1 MARMIGLILV
11 LFSIYLSAQNTVR
24 EVDEITYNQ
33 FVKGNWQS
41 LAKTGSKAAKQGLD
55 FYYLNVRTGIAM
67 MQLQR
72 YHSAEK
78 FLTKAAK
85 QNSNDYVNEQLM
97 WAQSFSG
104 NDFEANKTF
113 KKLSEETQQ
122 QSGFKTTRPLE
133 FVYVEGGAKFS
144 DKTAIVGN
152 SAYAQLLLKH
162 NITPGFHLLH
172 GYTFLNR
179 PTPSGTLYQHQYLI
193 APSFHVKNGW
203 AFEASILGMSY
214 HTTVSLDS
222 VRIID
227 AQSQDTIPAGIRKFV
242 VEGRRNTNY
251 SGNYTQFGGYF
262 QAGFSKRFY
271 HFALKSSV
279 GFFVEQRHP
288 NYSKTVADVGI
299 RRIYVNDVF
308 VGSDSLLP
316 PSTTSVDSFEIYY
329 QGQLN
334 IDAAYT
340 FPFWQER
347 ITIGAKFF
355 MPFTKSKVY
364 ATASPYLSVR
374 VAKRAWLSAVYLY
387 KGSYFLIDNGG
398 TLLFNAFDVIH
409 ARTSLTA
416 TVAAAK
422 IVTVYATFMHENLTD
437 NFSKNRYNLYSAF
450 AGLKFNLP

>member
-1 MARMIGLILV
+1 MARIVGLMMV
-11 LFSIYLSAQNTVR
+11 FFSMSAVAQPTAS
-24 EVDEITYNQ
+24 EVDEVTYSQ
-33 FVKGNWQS
+33 FVRNDWKS
-41 LAKTGSKAAKQGLD
+41 LAKTGLKASKTGLD

-78 FLTKAAK
+78 FLAKAAK

-97 WAQSFSG
+97 WAQQFSG
-104 NDFEANKTF
+104 NAFAANQSF
-113 KKLSEETQQ
+113 KKLSQQ
-122 QSGFKTTRPLE
+122 TKQNSGFKTKRPLD
-133 FVYVEGGAKFS
+133 FVYMEGGAKFS
-144 DKTAIVGN
+144 DKKNIVDN
-152 SAYAQLLLKH
+152 SVYAQLLLKH

-193 APSFHVKNGW
+193 APSFHLKNGW
-203 AFEASILGMSY
+203 ALDVSALGMSY
-214 HTTVSLDS
+214 HKTISLDS
-222 VRIID
+222 TYIIN

-242 VEGRRNTNY
+242 VEGRRIINY
-251 SGNYTQFGGYF
+251 NGNYTQFGGYF
-262 QAGFSKRFY
+262 QAGFSKRFF

-288 NYSKTVADVGI
+288 NYAFTATDIGN

-316 PSTTSVDSFEIYY
+316 PSTSTIDTFELYY
-329 QGQLN
+329 QGQLT
-334 IDAAYT
+334 IDVAYT

-347 ITIGAKFF
+347 LTLGAKFL
-355 MPFTKSKVY
+355 MPFTVLEVY

-374 VAKRAWLSAVYLY
+374 VGKRAWLSAVYLY

-416 TVAAAK
+416 TVVASK
-422 IVTVYATFMHENLTD
+422 IVTVYTTFMHENLTD